1 MQREILGRRVFASA
15 LALAML
21 LILPVNVLTA
31 RAEEYEWN
39 EVTGTVTDTSSWQFG
54 DEVKAAIPESIATNN
69 YYIYSTSAVRGY
81 IVGYN
86 VMYNNGSGNAETA
99 LDSYDVNNENAR
111 SSSYSGKTI
120 YYATI
125 KAAPDPE
132 PEAPSD
138 GGASELP
145 DVAPEASTGGGS
157 SDPGPDISNQAATK
171 ELPVGFGGKENTG
184 INMKLGGGNAKIS
197 EVSKDV
203 VKSMIA
209 STASANSDTISI
221 DLDVSDYTVSSIAL
235 SKTNAKTI
243 VEAASEENY
252 ENISFKG
259 TDFEATMSTDLLEYF
274 ASTPDTY
281 DIRLVVNPYVS
292 VNGLSYAKQENIKDK
307 EVAAV
312 FTSYIES
319 NMSRIVDLKAE
330 ISFELYGQLGITDTE
345 NYHLYRIL
353 SDGSLEEVDMTFDG
367 NTVKFSNDVLGDFV
381 VIYE

>member
-1 MQREILGRRVFASA
+1 MQRKIIGRRVFASA

-54 DEVKAAIPESIATNN
+54 DEVKAAIPADTTENKLYLYKVSGSTYTLVESNGHSLVENNTVATCVLKEN
-69 YYIYSTSAVRGY
+69 VRK
-81 IVGYN
+81 N
-86 VMYNNGSGNAETA
+86 VF
-99 LDSYDVNNENAR
+99 
-111 SSSYSGKTI
+111 SGKTI

-145 DVAPEASTGGGS
+145 DVAPEAPTGGGS

-353 SDGSLEEVDMTFDG
+353 NDGSLEEVDMTFDG

-381 VIYE
+381 VIYK